1 MNDKTTRAWIQRAE
15 DDLQTGK
22 ILMRSENPI
31 YWVICFHM
39 QQCVEKYLKAF
50 LIFHGQE
57 YPRTHNIS
65 ALVSLCAQINPS
77 FHELKAWGVH
87 ELTRYA
93 TAIRYG
99 EEPELPDREGTQ
111 RAIELAERVR
121 AFVRDKF
128 AEVGLTL
135 QE

>member
-22 ILMRSENPI
+22 YS
-31 YWVICFHM
+31 
-39 QQCVEKYLKAF
+39 
-50 LIFHGQE
+50 
-57 YPRTHNIS
+57 
-65 ALVSLCAQINPS
+65 
-77 FHELKAWGVH
+77 
-87 ELTRYA
+87 
-93 TAIRYG
+93 

-128 AEVGLTL
+128 AELGLTL